1 MATIDE
7 VAALAKVSVATVS
20 RVMNNSYAVSEEK
33 RVRVLE
39 AAKQLGYQPSTY
51 SRNQRRAETK
61 TILVICSVV
70 IDEIV
75 EGIQQTAN
83 ELGYDIIIN
92 YCTTR
97 SIDLD
102 SVRFLKNNLIDGVIL
117 LNPIFSVEDQIR
129 LSKQYPVVQSGEY
142 VSVPGSY
149 QVTTNN
155 AQAAHDMVDHLLGLG
170 RSRIAMVVPKLG
182 IGLPHFIAERE
193 LGYMVSLMRHGQCFD
208 PALVID
214 ADFTLESGLE
224 AGKRILE
231 MDPRPDAVFCA
242 TDTIAVGC
250 INAFKDAGLRVPE
263 DIAVAG
269 YDDAEI
275 AEICTPPLTTVAQP
289 YFEIGVTTM
298 RLLAALIRDEFRIGR
313 HIMVDYELKIREST
327 VGKAAAAESA
337 SKRR

>member
-33 RVRVLE
+33 RVRVLD

-61 TILVICSVV
+61 TVLVICSVV
-70 IDEIV
+70 IDEII
-75 EGIQQTAN
+75 EGIQSTAN
-83 ELGYDIIIN
+83 TLGYDIIIN
-92 YCTTR
+92 YCASR
-97 SIDLD
+97 NIDLD
-102 SVRFLKNNLIDGVIL
+102 SVRFLKNGLIDGVIL

-142 VSVPGSY
+142 VSVPGSF

-155 AQAAHDMVDHLLGLG
+155 AQATHDMVDHLLVLG
-170 RSRIAMVVPKLG
+170 RKRIAMVVPKLD
-182 IGLPHFIAERE
+182 IGLPHFVKERE
-193 LGYMVSLMRHGQCFD
+193 LGYMVSLMEHGLPFD
-208 PALVID
+208 PSLVID
-214 ADFTLESGLE
+214 ADFTMESGLE
-224 AGKRILE
+224 AGKRIIE

-250 INAFKDAGLRVPE
+250 VNAFRDAGLRVPE

-289 YFEIGVTTM
+289 YYEIGVTTM
-298 RLLAALIRDEFRIGR
+298 RLLASLIKDEFKVGR

-327 VGKAAAAESA
+327 VGKPAGP
-337 SKRR
+337 KG